1 MEELARPDFFNAEEQ
16 VKLQTLGVP
25 SPRLEPENRAALGV
39 LMLATLLEVS
49 MTDGSTTTGEF
60 EIVEEFIDKL
70 EREFELTSKEQL
82 EEFGTEMGLVPFIQG
97 TWTREQFQTSRKLLA
112 ATLERLSEET
122 AHRIRAAIAKHVYE
136 LAKASGGLLKITNIS
151 DAEEHI
157 LLAIAHDLKLDR
169 TAEGLHLLSR
179 TGD

>member
-1 MEELARPDFFNAEEQ
+1 MDALARPDFFTAEEHA
-16 VKLQTLGVP
+16 TLASLGLH
-25 SPRLEPENRAALGV
+25 SPHTESENRAALAV
-39 LMLATLLEVS
+39 MMLATLLEVS

-60 EIVEEFIDKL
+60 EIVEQFIDRL

-97 TWTREQFQTSRKLLA
+97 KWTRDQFRSSRKVLA
-112 ATLERLSEET
+112 AVLDRLTEET
-122 AHRIRAAIAKHVYE
+122 SHKIRAAIARYAYE

-151 DAEEHI
+151 DAEEHA
-157 LLAIAHDLKLDR
+157 LLAIARDLKLDR